1 MVNAA
6 TAIDTGLSSFSL
18 YSRAASAD
26 VALAAGESDVRNVQ
40 PAEAKA
46 ANLSMTLKYNSFEFS
61 YRQDFGKI
69 VLLRQE
75 PETGE
80 VVQQFPTDYYLEK
93 YAESER
99 ASRQQ
104 SRQVAND
111 IAASAQRAEVP
122 VAVATSNGASTGGSS
137 AAPVV
142 AAAPALPS
150 GGVGSG
156 TGTGTGTGTGQ
167 SRVDITI

>member
-6 TAIDTGLSSFSL
+6 TAVDTGSSSFSL
-18 YSRAASAD
+18 YARAASASA
-26 VALAAGESDVRNVQ
+26 ALAAADSDVQTVQ
-40 PAEAKA
+40 AVEPPVETKVV
-46 ANLSMTLKYNSFEFS
+46 NLSTTLKYNSFEFS

-99 ASRQQ
+99 VTRQQ

-111 IAASAQRAEVP
+111 TPATGGRGEAP
-122 VAVATSNGASTGGSS
+122 VAVTTNNGASAGGAD

-142 AAAPALPS
+142 TAAPALPS
-150 GGVGSG
+150 GGVSSGAGTGSG
-156 TGTGTGTGTGQ
+156 QG
-167 SRVDITI
+167 RVDITI

>member
-6 TAIDTGLSSFSL
+6 ATMDTGSTGSSLYARVASASAALSSATSA
-18 YSRAASAD
+18 AASAPQA
-26 VALAAGESDVRNVQ
+26 VESKVV
-40 PAEAKA
+40 
-46 ANLSMTLKYNSFEFS
+46 NLSETLRFNSFEFS

-99 ASRQQ
+99 VTQQ
-104 SRQVAND
+104 ARPAAND
-111 IAASAQRAEVP
+111 VQSEGNV
-122 VAVATSNGASTGGSS
+122 VATPVRQPANGASAGGAE

-142 AAAPALPS
+142 TSAPALPN
-150 GGVGSG
+150 GGVSSNASAGAA
-156 TGTGTGTGTGQ
+156 
-167 SRVDITI
+167 RVDITI